1 MVMTLQ
7 KDLTPSDVVLS
18 CFHFRHLGLHYWMVP
33 TKKFIPPHS
42 ADFYSA
48 IHAGMRAPGVFS
60 YYCLSLFA

>member
-42 ADFYSA
+42 ADFYA
-48 IHAGMRAPGVFS
+48 VEQLAP
-60 YYCLSLFA
+60 SLIDVSHFLLE

>member
-42 ADFYSA
+42 ADFYA
-48 IHAGMRAPGVFS
+48 VGAFS
-60 YYCLSLFA
+60 Y